1 MRRYN
6 KRDFHSSATKPPFL
20 PAALRA
26 AQTCRYLVYSEAD
39 FEVFRP
45 QGRHVAPMGVKF
57 GTEEETEGAL
67 LYVKFHPIGATTR
80 VFCSVP

>member
-1 MRRYN
+1 MFFFVWN
-6 KRDFHSSATKPPFL
+6 TFL

-26 AQTCRYLVYSEAD
+26 AQICRYLVYSEAD

-57 GTEEETEGAL
+57 GTEEGTSS
-67 LYVKFHPIGATTR
+67 VPNFTPIGATTR
-80 VFCSVP
+80 V